1 MTLPQYLLRFR
12 RPGPFWLWAGALA
25 LVIAAAAVGGVIVL
39 WKGLV
44 VTNLNDLVPWGLW
57 ITIDLSSIALSAGA
71 FLLCAAVYLLGL
83 KRFQPV
89 ARTATFVGLIG
100 YSMAMLCLFMDIGQ
114 PFRFWHALVY
124 WNTHSVMWEVSMC
137 IMCYFTVLLFETM
150 PIIAQAEWFKSRLPR
165 LAGWMSRV
173 HHYAPVL
180 ALIGLGLSSLHQSSL
195 GALYGVL
202 KARPIWYKP
211 DLSVLFIL
219 SAAAAG
225 PAMTVLASMLAGR
238 LTPKAKVDDSLL
250 DRLAL
255 VIGWILVGYLYFRF
269 WDAFSMTY
277 TYWPGRNEG
286 LSMLTSGELSFNF
299 WFGEILF
306 GALVPAV
313 LLILPRFRRIPW
325 VRMLAL
331 ALVVGGVV
339 AYRWDTNLVG
349 QLVLLTYL
357 PTEIVA
363 RYTEYTP
370 ALVEWVVGAGIVAY
384 GLLAFSLGVR
394 YLNIVDHRQ
403 LAESEAHAPSAPR
416 LAPTPAGD

>member
-1 MTLPQYLLRFR
+1 MTAQLQQLRRLPR
-12 RPGPFWLWAGALA
+12 FWLWVGALGVVLA
-25 LVIAAAAVGGVIVL
+25 VAAVSGVIVL

-57 ITIDLSSIALSAGA
+57 IAIDLSSIALSAGA

-83 KRFQPV
+83 KRYQPV

-114 PFRFWHALVY
+114 PFRFWHALIY
-124 WNTHSVMWEVSMC
+124 WNTHSVLWEVTMC
-137 IMCYFTVLLFETM
+137 IMCYFTVLVFETM
-150 PIIAQAEWFKSRLPR
+150 PIVAGAAWFKSRWPR
-165 LAGWMSRV
+165 LAGWMSGV
-173 HHYAPVL
+173 HHYAPFL

-195 GALYGVL
+195 GATYGVL

-225 PAMTVLASMLAGR
+225 PALTVLASMLAAR
-238 LTPKAKVDDSLL
+238 LTPKARVDDSLL
-250 DRLAL
+250 ERIAN
-255 VIGWILVGYLYFRF
+255 VIGWVLVGYLYFRF

-286 LSMLTSGELSFNF
+286 LDMLTGGQLAFNF
-299 WFGEILF
+299 WVGEILL

-313 LLILPRFRRIPW
+313 LLLVPRFRRVPW
-325 VRMLAL
+325 LRMVAL

-339 AYRWDTNLVG
+339 AYRWDINLVG

-363 RYTEYTP
+363 RYTTYTP
-370 ALVEWVVGAGIVAY
+370 ALIEWAVGAGIVAY

-394 YLNIVDHRQ
+394 YLNIVDHRPME
-403 LAESEAHAPSAPR
+403 AEAHPAPAP
-416 LAPTPAGD
+416 AFSPVAGD

>member
-1 MTLPQYLLRFR
+1 MTTLLKRLS
-12 RPGPFWLWAGALA
+12 PFWMWAGGL
-25 LVIAAAAVGGVIVL
+25 AAVMAVAAVAGVIVM
-39 WKGLV
+39 WQGLV

-57 ITIDLSSIALSAGA
+57 IAIDLSSIALSAGA

-83 KRFQPV
+83 KRYQPV

-124 WNTHSVMWEVSMC
+124 WNTHSVLWEVTMC
-137 IMCYFTVLLFETM
+137 IMCYFTVLVFETM
-150 PIIAQAEWFKSRLPR
+150 PIVGQAGWFKSRWPR
-165 LAGWMSRV
+165 LAGMMQGV
-173 HHYAPVL
+173 HHYAPFL
-180 ALIGLGLSSLHQSSL
+180 ALVGLGLSSLHQSSL
-195 GALYGVL
+195 GATYGVL

-211 DLSVLFIL
+211 DLAVLFII

-225 PAMTVLASMLAGR
+225 PALTVLASMLAGR
-238 LTPKAKVDDSLL
+238 LTPKARVDDSLL
-250 DRLAL
+250 ERIAL
-255 VIGWILVGYLYFRF
+255 VVGWVLVGYLYFRF
-269 WDAFSMTY
+269 WDAFAMTY

-286 LSMLTSGELSFNF
+286 LSVLTSGELSFNF
-299 WFGEILF
+299 WFGEILL
-306 GALVPAV
+306 GALIPAV

-339 AYRWDTNLVG
+339 AYRWDINLVG

-357 PTEIVA
+357 PTDITA
-363 RYTEYTP
+363 RYTAYFP
-370 ALVEWVVGAGIVAY
+370 SLIEWLVGAGIVAY

-394 YLNIVDHRQ
+394 YLNIVDHR
-403 LAESEAHAPSAPR
+403 LVAEEAHAPQPV
-416 LAPTPAGD
+416 LAPQPAGD